1 MAKKVYLNTYITKA
15 IYSGFFF
22 TRTDDKRDKT
32 INENKNVSDK
42 TWNSRFDVID
52 SPNNIDGIIISLKG
66 IYVVR
71 RFRPL
76 QFDSKTNSFKPL
88 IKSLVYQS
96 NQVNKD
102 FYNEVRTCDQIS
114 IAKSWAQNPTIQNIR
129 YIILDDIVLGAVNRS
144 PNYKITDIEQMRVI
158 LDTVSNRDQ
167 FPLLYKVGYVPH
179 LYNVLDSFDR
189 QSSNKELAW
198 LNDIVKKN
206 RENGQKYYGDD
217 YEALV
222 SAFCARATELDQ
234 MHRQFQA
241 RTIDLDKYPG
251 FKPARS
257 FMDRVVQADD
267 YLFDK
272 LCLQV
277 IKEKNQAEQKKQA
290 ADQKNEAKA
299 DKDRTGL
306 KKLRELDKG
315 ILNDQINK
323 ATEQVRKLYNFAM
336 AQQYKGQS
344 LQNEGMLQD
353 IGVIGCLDSK
363 NTNTGREYS
372 VDKSFQS
379 DINNFEYLSKQFE
392 STGLEL
398 RQFMPV
404 FKKDQNGNIVR
415 HNNLDDEEFNSVGCN
430 INALAEYLE
439 QVIIQNI
446 DAGGKI
452 ITPAYAVAAR
462 FQSGKIQRTLNMLP
476 QWEIDQDKDLQAIKN
491 SNIKIIQN
499 EEQFNQILKAFLNC
513 LYWYIVY
520 DRLCNDKECYSLVQ
534 RVVQGQGIN
543 DREVQALVRKTTDI
557 QDTIQ
562 SQIGQGIFVQSK
574 HDVGDKNNKRGPLL
588 QKVYKI
594 IYPVQHDINSAS
606 QADNIYS
613 KFKNIC
619 KDKIEKIDSNQTEI
633 GFVKLQ
639 IQILVSDNDGQMQA
653 TQTLNTMFE
662 NHRLPQWKRV
672 LLGEGLDGNPVNCEK
687 FMGKSNNVSDRAYAI
702 YAGSRSGKGI
712 MTNTLLVHAI
722 CSGVKIAYIDGKP
735 DTSIQLGQLA
745 WKKGK
750 EAFIF
755 DGAYDNTGEFVK
767 GRDLESFAN
776 GLRKQDET
784 LLDERLIPQE
794 LRVIQIQTGKEN
806 TVRTVRMVHVIQY
819 YKCLEAIQEII
830 KYRAQHPLEKNDWFM
845 AVIDECRAMAEAE
858 MGVRKAFEEALKK
871 MGISGASVDTAPVK
885 TEKNKEKWNQSV
897 DFMANWFNWMDSI
910 RQNFVDIQTKSL
922 GPSQTNLFFIFQ
934 GSKWIKTNNRTTMSA
949 ILNSLRLGKFIGN
962 DGMEGG
968 AEGQYGN
975 SGVEKDYKWARDI
988 KTNKTWALINGS
1000 DANISNDKVTRVFR
1014 PYTLYGNQTEQI
1026 DAMNKGQSVLDL
1038 TGDANKDI
1046 NKTMAYYIEEV
1057 ERHQVEI
1064 TGRQFDAQE
1073 VLHSGYV
1080 YAQQI
1085 VQQVFGF
1092 NDLKQ
1097 YVYQLKFLT
1106 KSAGDIAGQEQGQA
1120 STQAVGDVTRDATS
1134 KEKKSTGSTQP
1145 GSVRLTGATEEE
1157 RLQQA
1162 MFMGVDTTN
1171 MRAPSAEYTD
1181 ARRKASPQQQNNQ
1194 YQQNPFARTAT
1205 DRAIQQDMAT
1215 GDPDIQQAQQ
1225 GYFSEDQDGNTVV
1238 GDQNYG
1244 EGGELLTKDNYI
1256 PASKRAKSY
1265 GGALWQSFTMFVGRN
1280 QPFTRRGAICRAIYA
1295 MKINDLLIDE
1305 IENSVGGWGY
1315 VKTLVFSQ
1323 TKIMVNGKRLNP
1335 HDYLQDQWGNI
1346 DLQLAINADKII
1358 SRFRNLQSLQFDDD
1372 AYYKFFDQLDKYEDN
1387 RIKHVF
1393 NKLKQLRALCNI
1405 TTGVVISR
1413 HEGLNQTYGEQADQ
1427 LAKKGIEQ
1435 KAKDA
1440 KYKEAQEGI
1449 LKKGF
1454 HYTFGRGIGTNIAQ
1468 MAQLGIGFFIGGP
1481 IIGLTALMMQRKAMT
1496 KAYGQPQNGNTN
1508 RRNNN
1513 NNNTYRPMLG

>member
-1 MAKKVYLNTYITKA
+1 MAKTVQLNTYITKA
-15 IYSGFFF
+15 IYSGYFF
-22 TRTDDKRDKT
+22 TRTDTKRDKT
-32 INENKNVSDK
+32 INENKNVSK
-42 TWNSRFDVID
+42 ETWDSRFKVID

-66 IYVVR
+66 IYIIR
-71 RFRPL
+71 R
-76 QFDSKTNSFKPL
+76 FKPL
-88 IKSLVYQS
+88 QYNSKKGSWEPTIQSPVYQS

-129 YIILDDIVLGAVNRS
+129 YIILDDIVLGAINRY
-144 PNYKITDIEQMRVI
+144 PNYKITDIEQMNVI
-158 LDTVSNRDQ
+158 LATVQNRDQ

-179 LYNVLDSFDR
+179 LYNVLDSFDK
-189 QSSNKELAW
+189 QSSSNRELAW

-206 RENGQKYYGDD
+206 RKNGQKYYGDD

-234 MHRQFQA
+234 AHRQFEA

-251 FKPARS
+251 FKPVRS

-267 YLFDK
+267 YLFDQ
-272 LCLQV
+272 LCLQA
-277 IKEKNQAEQKKQA
+277 IKEDEQAKQKKQA
-290 ADQKNEAKA
+290 AEQKNEAKA

-404 FKKDQNGNIVR
+404 FKKDQNGNIIR
-415 HNNLDDEEFNSVGCN
+415 HNSLDDEEFNSVGCS

-619 KDKIEKIDSNQTEI
+619 KDKIEKIDSDQTEV

-784 LLDERLIPQE
+784 LIDERLIPQE

-934 GSKWIKTNNRTTMSA
+934 GSKWIKTNNKTTMSA

-1000 DANISNDKVTRVFR
+1000 DANISDDKVTRVFR
-1014 PYTLYGNQTEQI
+1014 PYTLFGNQTEQI

-1064 TGRQFDAQE
+1064 TGRRFDAQE

-1106 KSAGDIAGQEQGQA
+1106 KSAGDIAGQAQGQA
-1120 STQAVGDVTRDATS
+1120 SSQAVGDVTRDATS

-1181 ARRKASPQQQNNQ
+1181 ARRQTQTQQRNNS

-1205 DRAIQQDMAT
+1205 DRAIQQDIAT
-1215 GDPDIQQAQQ
+1215 DDPDIQQAQQ
-1225 GYFSEDQDGNTVV
+1225 GYFSEDQDGNTIV

-1256 PASKRAKSY
+1256 PASKRAKTY

-1280 QPFTRRGAICRAIYA
+1280 QPFSRRQAVCRAVYA
-1295 MKINDLLIDE
+1295 LKINDLLIDE

-1315 VKTLVFSQ
+1315 VKTLAFTQ
-1323 TKIMVNGKRLNP
+1323 AKIMVNGKRIDP
-1335 HDYLQDQWGNI
+1335 HDYLQDSWGNI
-1346 DLQLAINADKII
+1346 DLQLAINAGKII
-1358 SRFRNLQSLQFDDD
+1358 KRFKNLQSLQFDDD
-1372 AYYKFFDQLDKYEDN
+1372 AYYKFFDQLDVYEEN
-1387 RIKHVF
+1387 RIRHVF
-1393 NKLKQLRALCNI
+1393 DKLKQLRNI
-1405 TTGVVISR
+1405 QNTTTGVVINR
-1413 HEGLNQTYGEQADQ
+1413 HEGLRSTYSEPEDQ
-1427 LAKKGIEQ
+1427 VAKKSIAL
-1435 KAKDA
+1435 KAKNA
-1440 KYKEAQEGI
+1440 VEKKVQEGVF
-1449 LKKGF
+1449 KRGF
-1454 HYTFGRGIGTNIAQ
+1454 NYAFGEGFGTNIVQ
-1468 MAQLGIGFFIGGP
+1468 MAQLGIGLFIGGP
-1481 IIGLTALMMQRKAMT
+1481 IIGLTALMMQRKAM
-1496 KAYGQPQNGNTN
+1496 KKVQQQPQNGSTN
-1508 RRNNN
+1508 RRN

>member
-1 MAKKVYLNTYITKA
+1 MAKKVQLNTYITKA
-15 IYSGFFF
+15 IYSGYFF

-66 IYVVR
+66 IYIIR
-71 RFRPL
+71 R
-76 QFDSKTNSFKPL
+76 FKPL
-88 IKSLVYQS
+88 QYNSKKGSWEPTIQSPVYQS

-129 YIILDDIVLGAVNRS
+129 YIILDDIVLGAINRY
-144 PNYKITDIEQMRVI
+144 PNYKITDIEQIRVI
-158 LDTVSNRDQ
+158 LDTVQNRDQ
-167 FPLLYKVGYVPH
+167 FPLLYKVGYVPY
-179 LYNVLDSFDR
+179 LYNVLDSFDK
-189 QSSNKELAW
+189 QSSSNKELTW
-198 LNDIVKKN
+198 LNDIIKKN
-206 RENGQKYYGDD
+206 RKNGQKYYGDD

-222 SAFCARATELDQ
+222 SAFCARVTEIDQ
-234 MHRQFQA
+234 AHRQFEA

-272 LCLQV
+272 LCLQPM
-277 IKEKNQAEQKKQA
+277 KEKNQAEQKKQA
-290 ADQKNEAKA
+290 AEQKNEAKA

-363 NTNTGREYS
+363 NTTTGREYQ

-379 DINNFEYLSKQFE
+379 DINNFEYLSKSFE

-398 RQFMPV
+398 RQFMPT
-404 FKKDQNGNIVR
+404 FSKDQSGNIIR
-415 HNNLDDEEFNSVGCN
+415 NNDLNDEEFNSVGCN
-430 INALAEYLE
+430 IDALAEYLE
-439 QVIIQNI
+439 QVILQNI
-446 DAGGKI
+446 KANGKI
-452 ITPAYAVAAR
+452 ITPAYAVVAR
-462 FQSGKIQRTLNMLP
+462 FQSGKIQKTSNMLP

-491 SNIKIIQN
+491 SNTKIIQN
-499 EEQFNQILKAFLNC
+499 EKQFNQILKAFLNC

-520 DRLCNDKECYSLVQ
+520 DRLCNDNDCKNLVQ
-534 RVVQGQGIN
+534 RIVQGQGIS
-543 DREVQALVRKTTDI
+543 DREVQALVKKTTDI

-606 QADNIYS
+606 QADKIYS

-619 KDKIEKIDSNQTEI
+619 KDKIEKIDSDQTEI

-662 NHRLPQWKRV
+662 NRRLPQWKRV

-687 FMGKSNNVSDRAYAI
+687 FMGKSNTVPDRAYAI

-745 WKKGK
+745 WKKHK

-767 GRDLESFAN
+767 GRDLESFTN
-776 GLRKQDET
+776 RLRQQNET

-819 YKCLEAIQEII
+819 YKCLEAVQEII
-830 KYRAQHPLEKNDWFM
+830 KYRAQHTLEENDWFM

-934 GSKWIKTNNRTTMSA
+934 GSKWIKTNNKTTMSA
-949 ILNSLRLGKFIGN
+949 ILNSLRLGKFIGK

-975 SGVEKDYKWARDI
+975 SGVEATYKWARDI

-1000 DANISNDKVTRVFR
+1000 DANISDDKMTRVFR
-1014 PYTLYGNQTEQI
+1014 PYTLFGNQTEQI

-1038 TGDANKDI
+1038 TGGANKDI

-1085 VQQVFGF
+1085 VQQAFGF

-1106 KSAGDIAGQEQGQA
+1106 KSAGDIAGQA
-1120 STQAVGDVTRDATS
+1120 SSQAVGDVTRDATS

-1145 GSVRLTGATEEE
+1145 GSVRLTGSTEEE

-1181 ARRKASPQQQNNQ
+1181 ARRQQPQQQNQ
-1194 YQQNPFARTAT
+1194 YQQRNPFARTAN
-1205 DRAIQQDMAT
+1205 DRAIQQDMAID
-1215 GDPDIQQAQQ
+1215 DPDIGQAQQ

-1238 GDQNYG
+1238 NDQNYG

-1256 PASKRAKSY
+1256 PASKRAKTY
-1265 GGALWQSFTMFVGRN
+1265 GGALLQSFTMFVGRN
-1280 QPFTRRGAICRAIYA
+1280 QPFSRRQAICRAVYA
-1295 MKINDLLIDE
+1295 LKINDLLIDE

-1315 VKTLVFSQ
+1315 IKTLAFTQ
-1323 TKIMVNGKRLNP
+1323 DKIMVNGKRIDP
-1335 HDYLQDQWGNI
+1335 HDYLQDGWGNI
-1346 DLQLAINADKII
+1346 DLQLAINAGKII
-1358 SRFRNLQSLQFDDD
+1358 KRFKNLQSLQFDDD
-1372 AYYKFFDQLDKYEDN
+1372 AYYKFFDQLDVYEEN
-1387 RIKHVF
+1387 RIRHVF
-1393 NKLKQLRALCNI
+1393 DKLKQLRNI
-1405 TTGVVISR
+1405 QNTTTGVVINR
-1413 HEGLNQTYGEQADQ
+1413 HEGLRSTYSEPEDQ
-1427 LAKKGIEQ
+1427 VAKKSIALKAKNAVEKKVQEGVFKKGINYAFGDGFGT
-1435 KAKDA
+1435 KA
-1440 KYKEAQEGI
+1440 I
-1449 LKKGF
+1449 
-1454 HYTFGRGIGTNIAQ
+1454 Q
-1468 MAQLGIGFFIGGP
+1468 MLQLGIGFFIGGP
-1481 IIGLTALMMQRKAMT
+1481 IIGLTALAMSRKAMT
-1496 KAYGQPQNGNTN
+1496 KAQGQPQDGNTN
-1508 RRNNN
+1508 RRN

>member
-1 MAKKVYLNTYITKA
+1 MAKTVQLNTYITKA
-15 IYSGFFF
+15 IYSGYFF
-22 TRTDDKRDKT
+22 TKTDDKKDKT
-32 INENKNVSDK
+32 INENKNVSEK

-52 SPNNIDGIIISLKG
+52 SPNNVDGLIIASNG

-71 RFRPL
+71 RFKPL
-76 QFDSKTNSFKPL
+76 QFDSKTGSWESTIQTP
-88 IKSLVYQS
+88 VYQDRQ
-96 NQVNKD
+96 NNKD
-102 FYNEVRTCDQIS
+102 FSKELKYCNQVS
-114 IAKSWAQNPTIQNIR
+114 IAREWAKNPTIQNIR
-129 YIILDDIVLGAVNRS
+129 YIIIENEVFNAINGNTGYNVSTGDRLRAFLDG
-144 PNYKITDIEQMRVI
+144 MR
-158 LDTVSNRDQ
+158 DRKQ
-167 FPLLYKVGYVPH
+167 FPLLTKICSVPT
-179 LYNVLDSFDR
+179 LWLIL
-189 QSSNKELAW
+189 SSQESKSNPDGALNW
-198 LNDIVKKN
+198 LNKIVRNNRGKN
-206 RENGQKYYGDD
+206 QQYPGDD
-217 YEALV
+217 CLALTK
-222 SAFCARATELDQ
+222 AFEDRANMLDPQNAPFSTGVQPINNEIGFAPAKSETE
-234 MHRQFQA
+234 RII
-241 RTIDLDKYPG
+241 R
-251 FKPARS
+251 
-257 FMDRVVQADD
+257 ADI
-267 YLFDK
+267 YKFDK
-272 LCLQV
+272 FCLQK
-277 IKEKNQAEQKKQA
+277 IKETEQAKQKA
-290 ADQKNEAKA
+290 AEAEQKNEAKA
-299 DKDRTGL
+299 DKDRKGL

-363 NTNTGREYS
+363 NTTTGREYQ

-379 DINNFEYLSKQFE
+379 DINNFEYLSKSFE

-398 RQFMPV
+398 RSFMPET
-404 FKKDQNGNIVR
+404 KKDKSGNVIR
-415 HNNLDDEEFNSVGCN
+415 NDTLDDKEFNSVGSN
-430 INALAEYLE
+430 IDSLAEYLE
-439 QVIIQNI
+439 QVILQNR
-446 DAGGKI
+446 DTGGKI
-452 ITPAYAVAAR
+452 ITPAYSVAAR

-491 SNIKIIQN
+491 SNTKIIQN

-520 DRLCNDKECYSLVQ
+520 DRLYNDTDCKNLVQ
-534 RVVQGQGIN
+534 RIVQGQGIS
-543 DREVQALVRKTTDI
+543 DREIQALVRKTTDI

-594 IYPVQHDINSAS
+594 IYPVQHDMNSAS

-639 IQILVSDNDGQMQA
+639 IQILVSDNGGQMQA
-653 TQTLNTMFE
+653 TQTLDTMFE

-745 WKKGK
+745 WKKHK

-767 GRDLESFAN
+767 GRDLESFTN
-776 GLRKQDET
+776 RLRQPNET

-830 KYRAQHPLEKNDWFM
+830 KYRAQHPLEENDWFM

-934 GSKWIKTNNRTTMSA
+934 GSKWIKTNSNTTMSA
-949 ILNSLRLGKFIGN
+949 ILDILKLGKFIGN
-962 DGMEGG
+962 DGMESR
-968 AEGQYGN
+968 ADGQYGN
-975 SGVEKDYKWARDI
+975 SGVEDKYKWARDI

-1000 DANISNDKVTRVFR
+1000 DANISDDRNTKVFR
-1014 PYTLYGNQTEQI
+1014 PYTLFGNQTQQI
-1026 DAMNKGQSVLDL
+1026 DEMNEGKSVLDL
-1038 TGDANKDI
+1038 TGDASKDI

-1073 VLHSGYV
+1073 VLHNGYV

-1106 KSAGDIAGQEQGQA
+1106 KSVGNIANQD

-1171 MRAPSAEYTD
+1171 MRDPSAEYTD
-1181 ARRKASPQQQNNQ
+1181 ARRQQPQQQNQ
-1194 YQQNPFARTAT
+1194 YQQRNPFARTAN

-1215 GDPDIQQAQQ
+1215 DDPDIGQAQQ
-1225 GYFSEDQDGNTVV
+1225 GYFSEDQNGNTIV

-1256 PASKRAKSY
+1256 PASKRAQSY
-1265 GGALWQSFTMFVGRN
+1265 GGALLQSFRMLVDRH
-1280 QPFTRRGAICRAIYA
+1280 QPFTKRGAIMRARYA
-1295 MKINDLLIDE
+1295 MTINGLLINE

-1315 VKTLVFSQ
+1315 IKTLVFTQ
-1323 TKIMVNGKRLNP
+1323 TKIVVNGKRINP
-1335 HDYLQDQWGNI
+1335 HDYLQDEWGNI
-1346 DLQLAINADKII
+1346 DLQLAINAGKII

-1372 AYYKFFDQLDKYEDN
+1372 AYYKFFDQLDKFGDD
-1387 RIKHVF
+1387 RIKQVF
-1393 NKLKQLRALCNI
+1393 NKLKQLRALCNV

-1413 HEGLNQTYGEQADQ
+1413 HEGLNQTYSEQVDQ

-1440 KYKEAQEGI
+1440 KQKEAQEGI

-1481 IIGLTALMMQRKAMT
+1481 LIALTALAMQRKAMT
-1496 KAYGQPQNGNTN
+1496 KVYGQPQNGNTN

-1513 NNNTYRPMLG
+1513 NNTYRPMLG